1 MEFRS
6 LTEDAPEFDPSGVVA
21 VPFLD
26 GAQSNV
32 RVIRISPGQTLV
44 PHRHGSS
51 DLMLFA
57 VEGVGTM
64 DNDGAKVALP
74 AGSLVYVRSDEE
86 LRISNEG
93 STGLTLLA
101 FLAPPFPP
109 RPGA

>member
-6 LTEDAPEFDPSGVVA
+6 LAEDAPEFDPNGVVA
-21 VPFLD
+21 EPFLD
-26 GAQSNV
+26 GSKCNV
-32 RVIRISPGQTLV
+32 RVILISPGQTLV

-57 VEGVGTM
+57 VDGDGTI
-64 DNDGAKVALP
+64 DTDGAKVALP

-86 LRISNEG
+86 LRIANEG
-93 STGLTLLA
+93 SAGLTLLA

-109 RPGA
+109 RPSA

>member
-6 LTEDAPEFDPSGVVA
+6 LAEDAPEFDPDGVVA
-21 VPFLD
+21 APFLD
-26 GAQSNV
+26 GDQCNV
-32 RVIRISPGQTLV
+32 RVIRISPGQALV

-64 DNDGAKVALP
+64 DTDGGKVALP
-74 AGSLVYVRSDEE
+74 AGSLAYVRPDEE
-86 LRISNEG
+86 LKIANEG
-93 STGLTLLA
+93 STGLTLMA
-101 FLAPPFPP
+101 YLAPPFPP